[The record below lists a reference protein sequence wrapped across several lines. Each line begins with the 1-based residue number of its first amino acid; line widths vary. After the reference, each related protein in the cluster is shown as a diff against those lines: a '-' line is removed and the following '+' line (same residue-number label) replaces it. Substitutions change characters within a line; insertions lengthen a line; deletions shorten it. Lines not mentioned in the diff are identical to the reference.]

1 MFSVSISS
9 VLRWCEDTRDTV
21 SEALLDNW
29 FFSWIGGAGDGDIS
43 FEAGRWEDL
52 LNNVGC

>member
-1 MFSVSISS
+1 VFSVSISS